1 MIEFSLLTKIMLG
14 FTILFLIL
22 SIISIIKGWKNRFQ
36 FIGITSFSC
45 LLTISFFVF
54 TFVPFTH
61 KIIPG
66 AQKYRVVFDDGATQI
81 VIAVSAK
88 LDQEQLSAT
97 LEQAASDLFSPGR
110 LSRNNNS
117 FIIKARALSDS
128 LGTTNS
134 IYLGELD
141 KILNSETNDF
151 ETKIKIFNE

>member
-1 MIEFSLLTKIMLG
+1 MIEFSLLTKITFG

-61 KIIPG
+61 KVIPG
-66 AQKYRVVFDDGATQI
+66 SQKYRVVFDDGANQI

-88 LDQEQLSAT
+88 LNQEQLSAT

-128 LGTTNS
+128 LGITNS
-134 IYLGELD
+134 LYLGELD

-151 ETKIKIFNE
+151 ETKIKIFTE

>member
-1 MIEFSLLTKIMLG
+1 MIEFSLLTKITLG

-88 LDQEQLSAT
+88 LNQEELSAT

-134 IYLGELD
+134 LYLGELD

-151 ETKIKIFNE
+151 DTKIKIFSE